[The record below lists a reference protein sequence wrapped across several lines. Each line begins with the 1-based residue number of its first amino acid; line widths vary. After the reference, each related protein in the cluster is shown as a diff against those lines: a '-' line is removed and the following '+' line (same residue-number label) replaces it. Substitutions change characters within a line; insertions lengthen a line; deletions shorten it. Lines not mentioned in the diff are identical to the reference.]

1 MKKLS
6 VLFAAL
12 FVMVA
17 TTTMNAQKL
26 ASLDV
31 NAVLNLM
38 PDKKKADEKL
48 EALSKVKQAEI
59 DKQRKDAEEL
69 YKKYSEDAAKQ
80 TQQVNEQ
87 RSQELQ
93 KRQEQIQQMMAT
105 ASKDLQEKTDVEYG
119 PIEKRFQAAVDK
131 VAKANGWDFIVD
143 ANTPVLIYKGGPDAT
158 PLVKKELGL

>member
-48 EALSKVKQAEI
+48 DALSKVKQAEI
-59 DKQRKDAEEL
+59 DKQRKEAEEL
-69 YKKYSEDAAKQ
+69 YKKYSDEAAKQ
-80 TQQVNEQ
+80 TPQVNEQ
-87 RSQELQ
+87 RGQELQ
-93 KRQEQIQQMMAT
+93 KRQEQIQQMMAA
-105 ASKDLQEKTDVEYG
+105 ASKDLQDKTDIEYT

-143 ANTPVLIYKGGPDAT
+143 SNANILIYKGGPDAT
-158 PLVKKELGL
+158 ALVKKELGL